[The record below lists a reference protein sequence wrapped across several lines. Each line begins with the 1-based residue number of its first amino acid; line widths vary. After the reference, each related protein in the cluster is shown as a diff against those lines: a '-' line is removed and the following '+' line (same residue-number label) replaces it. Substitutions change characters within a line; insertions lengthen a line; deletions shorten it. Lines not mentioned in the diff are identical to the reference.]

1 MTSSDIRKKYIE
13 FFKARGHKEIASAPL
28 VPENDPTTLFT
39 SSGMQPLI
47 QYILGE
53 PHPSGTRLVDSQKC
67 FRAQDIEEVGDT
79 SHTTFFEM
87 LGNWS
92 LGDPASADG
101 VGAGYFKKEQLPWV
115 FEFLIQELHLDPK
128 RLFVTVFE
136 GNKSVP
142 KDEESIEI
150 WKELFSNIG
159 INAQENE
166 RIFLYSASKNWWS
179 RSGEPE
185 NMPEGEPGGPDSEV
199 FYDFGIEL
207 GLHDK
212 SPYKNEKCHP
222 NCQCGRFMEIG
233 NSVFMQYQKQKD
245 GSLKELKQKSVDFG
259 GGLERLTAATL
270 NEPDM
275 FKTDLF
281 IKAIKTLEAL
291 KKSGD
296 DYKTN
301 PKPYRIITD
310 HLRAAIFM
318 VADGVEPSNKE
329 RGYVLRRL
337 IRRAMVYSRKLVI
350 TGDEWLSNVSPDLV
364 TPYVYIY
371 PHLREKYPEIHEIIT
386 REVDRFRKT
395 IDEGINAL
403 KKIFNRAIGGRD
415 PDNLPP
421 GMVFENNIIRVNG
434 IEIFKIYETYGL
446 TPEIAQ
452 EVMTGWGLRFDDETM
467 KECREEMKKH
477 QELSRSVATGM
488 FKGGLADK
496 GAETTKLHT
505 ATHLLHQAL
514 RMILGN
520 HVSQKGSNITVERL
534 RFDFS
539 HPTKL
544 TPEELK
550 KVEDMVNVQI
560 KKNLPVTVEEM
571 DKDDAVKSGALGFF
585 VQKYGSRVKV
595 YSISHFSKEICGGPH
610 IRFTGEL
617 GHFTIIKE
625 ESAASGIRRIYAHLQ

>member
-1 MTSSDIRKKYIE
+1 
-13 FFKARGHKEIASAPL
+13 
-28 VPENDPTTLFT
+28 
-39 SSGMQPLI
+39 
-47 QYILGE
+47 
-53 PHPSGTRLVDSQKC
+53 
-67 FRAQDIEEVGDT
+67 
-79 SHTTFFEM
+79 
-87 LGNWS
+87 
-92 LGDPASADG
+92 
-101 VGAGYFKKEQLPWV
+101 
-115 FEFLIQELHLDPK
+115 
-128 RLFVTVFE
+128 
-136 GNKSVP
+136 
-142 KDEESIEI
+142 
-150 WKELFSNIG
+150 
-159 INAQENE
+159 
-166 RIFLYSASKNWWS
+166 
-179 RSGEPE
+179 
-185 NMPEGEPGGPDSEV
+185 
-199 FYDFGIEL
+199 
-207 GLHDK
+207 DK

-337 IRRAMVYSRKLVI
+337 IRRAMVYSRKLGM

-446 TPEIAQ
+446 TPEI
-452 EVMTGWGLRFDDETM
+452 GCL
-467 KECREEMKKH
+467 KEDLLIKVRR
-477 QELSRSVATGM
+477 QQNSI
-488 FKGGLADK
+488 
-496 GAETTKLHT
+496 
-505 ATHLLHQAL
+505 LLH
-514 RMILGN
+514 I
-520 HVSQKGSNITVERL
+520 
-534 RFDFS
+534 FS
-539 HPTKL
+539 
-544 TPEELK
+544 
-550 KVEDMVNVQI
+550 
-560 KKNLPVTVEEM
+560 
-571 DKDDAVKSGALGFF
+571 
-585 VQKYGSRVKV
+585 
-595 YSISHFSKEICGGPH
+595 
-610 IRFTGEL
+610 
-617 GHFTIIKE
+617 
-625 ESAASGIRRIYAHLQ
+625 IRRCG

>member
-337 IRRAMVYSRKLVI
+337 IRRAMVYSRKLGM